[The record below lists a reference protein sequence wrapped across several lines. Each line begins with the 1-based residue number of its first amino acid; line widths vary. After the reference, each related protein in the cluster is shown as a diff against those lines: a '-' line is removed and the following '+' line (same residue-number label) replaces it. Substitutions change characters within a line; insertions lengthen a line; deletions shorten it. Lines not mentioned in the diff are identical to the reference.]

1 MKTASVAR
9 LTHESSLQ
17 AFLLRKQVLREAK
30 CILVPRARR
39 FLVRWSGNK
48 SGNEGLPLVGYKLS
62 RVAQGTR
69 MSEARHELK
78 VMHEPART
86 SQIPPAPF
94 ARYANGEFL
103 AKE

>member
-39 FLVRWSGNK
+39 FLVRWSGN
-48 SGNEGLPLVGYKLS
+48 SGRKNVISMRELFCPDPLAGFEKMAGFQIIYC
-62 RVAQGTR
+62 
-69 MSEARHELK
+69 LK
-78 VMHEPART
+78 IKCFH
-86 SQIPPAPF
+86 S
-94 ARYANGEFL
+94 
-103 AKE
+103 

>member
-9 LTHESSLQ
+9 LTHESLLQ

-30 CILVPRARR
+30 YILVPRARR
-39 FLVRWSGNK
+39 FLVRW

-78 VMHEPART
+78 VVHEPART

-94 ARYANGEFL
+94 SRYANGEFL